1 MARYLLNS
9 IKITKSRKMA
19 NGKINLVNTGITIV
33 DSSWG
38 GFYRGGTY
46 VLIGPR
52 KSGRTTLGL
61 QYAMAGIQ
69 QKEVCLYFTS
79 MRPKDLMILAASVDF
94 DLQTHM
100 DNGELIVVKVTPPLD
115 VYESGNPDTYLV
127 EYLNDIVNVVEQY
140 QPARLVFDEL
150 TYFVGFENISLLQ
163 QAFLRMIENIEDKNV
178 TSLYVL
184 GEPATPFAQ
193 NIVDNIVQYTT
204 AIIYLQKVEGGR
216 QGGKATIT
224 PNIGHTEGQFTTD
237 FSFEP
242 YKGVVFGAV
251 PGGRTEILDTSP
263 QATGFQQGVGFQQGG
278 VHVAQ
283 AFPVGTATPVAA
295 PANVTANVPAK
306 YRQLSEIEMVQ
317 APMVH
322 TNQYSKDEFNLILN
336 NQVALYKSTGQPF
349 TLVALKL
356 DPQAEAA
363 GVISMSQLS
372 NAVRLSLTLKEK
384 ICVDGYTILVLLA
397 KGDDKALPVLAAKLR
412 ANLQSNDPGFI
423 GRVFPLIYSYS
434 YVSNATTENA
444 DGILREVL

>member
-1 MARYLLNS
+1 MLTDV
-9 IKITKSRKMA
+9 KIIKSRKMA
-19 NGKINLVNTGITIV
+19 NGKINLVNTGISIV
-33 DSSWG
+33 DASWG

-140 QPARLVFDEL
+140 QPSRLVFDEL

-163 QAFLRMIENIEDKNV
+163 QAFLRMIESIEDKNV
-178 TSLYVL
+178 TSLYIL

-204 AIIYLQKVEGGR
+204 AIIYLQKGDGSR

-237 FSFEP
+237 FTFEP
-242 YKGVVFGAV
+242 YKGVVFGSV
-251 PGGRTEILDTSP
+251 PGGRTEIIDPSP
-263 QATGFQQGVGFQQGG
+263 SANIYQQGG
-278 VHVAQ
+278 VPVAQ
-283 AFPVGTATPVAA
+283 AFPLGTTTQMGSSGMGAGPVS
-295 PANVTANVPAK
+295 PNIPQK
-306 YRQLSEIEMVQ
+306 YRQLSEVEVVQ
-317 APMVH
+317 ASMIH

-349 TLVALKL
+349 TLVSLKL

-363 GVISMSQLS
+363 GIISMSQLS

-384 ICVDGYTILVLLA
+384 ICVDGYTIMVLLTKA
-397 KGDDKALPVLAAKLR
+397 DDKALPVLVAKLR
-412 ANLQSNDPGFI
+412 ANLQSNDPGFLN
-423 GRVFPLIYSYS
+423 RVFPLIYSYS
-434 YVSNATTENA
+434 YVSNASTENA

>member
-1 MARYLLNS
+1 
-9 IKITKSRKMA
+9 MA
-19 NGKINLVNTGITIV
+19 NGKINLINTGISIV
-33 DSSWG
+33 DESWG

-52 KSGRTTLGL
+52 KSGRTTIGL

-115 VYESGNPDTYLV
+115 VYESGNPDNYLV

-150 TYFVGFENISLLQ
+150 TYFVGFENIGLLQ
-163 QAFLRMIENIEDKNV
+163 QAFLRTIESIEDKNV

-216 QGGKATIT
+216 VQGGKATIT

-237 FSFEP
+237 FTFEP
-242 YKGVVFGAV
+242 YKGVVFAIDKK
-251 PGGRTEILDTSP
+251 PQTEILDPGQSNPFPMGMPSSTSYP
-263 QATGFQQGVGFQQGG
+263 AVQPPMASQNNFQQ
-278 VHVAQ
+278 VAGS
-283 AFPVGTATPVAA
+283 PP
-295 PANVTANVPAK
+295 PRYKP
-306 YRQLSEIEMVQ
+306 LSEIEVVN
-317 APMVH
+317 APMAH
-322 TNQYSKDEFNLILN
+322 TNQYSKEEFNLILN
-336 NQVALYKSTGQPF
+336 NQVALYKSTGQAF
-349 TLVALKL
+349 TLIVFKL

-363 GVISMSQLS
+363 GIISTNQLN
-372 NAVRLSLTLKEK
+372 NAIRLSLTLKEK
-384 ICVDGYTILVLLA
+384 VCIDGFTTIVLLG
-397 KGDDKALPVLAAKLR
+397 KSDERALSVLTSKIR
-412 ANLQSNDPGFI
+412 SNLQSNDPTYLP
-423 GRVFPLIYSYS
+423 RVLSVVYAFT

>member
-1 MARYLLNS
+1 
-9 IKITKSRKMA
+9 MA
-19 NGKINLVNTGITIV
+19 NGKINLINTGISIV
-33 DSSWG
+33 DESWG

-61 QYAMAGIQ
+61 QYAMAGIE

-115 VYESGNPDTYLV
+115 VYVSGNPDNYLV

-150 TYFVGFENISLLQ
+150 TYFVGFENITLLQ
-163 QAFLRMIENIEDKNV
+163 QAFLRTIESIEDKNV
-178 TSLYVL
+178 TSLYIL

-204 AIIYLQKVEGGR
+204 AIIYLQKGEGSRG

-224 PNIGHTEGQFTTD
+224 PNIGHTEGQFTTP

-242 YKGVVFGAV
+242 YKGVVFESTTGTRSEMLN
-251 PGGRTEILDTSP
+251 PSQG
-263 QATGFQQGVGFQQGG
+263 QGFQQSVIPT
-278 VHVAQ
+278 AQ
-283 AFPVGTATPVAA
+283 AYPVAPHGNAVNAGA
-295 PANVTANVPAK
+295 PPQVSANIPPK
-306 YRQLSEIEMVQ
+306 YRPIIEVEVVQ
-317 APMVH
+317 VPMTH
-322 TNQYSKDEFNLILN
+322 TNQYSKEEFNLILN

-349 TLVALKL
+349 TLIALKL

-363 GVISMSQLS
+363 GIVSMNQFG

-384 ICVDGYTILVLLA
+384 LCIDGFTILVLLS
-397 KGDDKALPVLAAKLR
+397 KAEERALSVLIAKLR
-412 ANLQSNDPGFI
+412 ANLQSNDPNFI
-423 GRVFPLIYSYS
+423 QRAFGLIYSYS
-434 YVSNATTENA
+434 YVSNASTENA
-444 DGILREVL
+444 DAILREVL

>member
-1 MARYLLNS
+1 
-9 IKITKSRKMA
+9 MA

-33 DSSWG
+33 DSSWR

-61 QYAMAGIQ
+61 QYAMAGIE

-178 TSLYVL
+178 TSLYIL

-251 PGGRTEILDTSP
+251 PGGRTEILDPSP
-263 QATGFQQGVGFQQGG
+263 QATGFQQGGGFQQRG
-278 VHVAQ
+278 VPVAQ

-295 PANVTANVPAK
+295 SANVTPNVPAK
-306 YRQLSEIEMVQ
+306 YRQLSDIEMVQ

-349 TLVALKL
+349 TLVSLKL

-363 GVISMSQLS
+363 GIISMSQLS

>member
-1 MARYLLNS
+1 MLHTIS
-9 IKITKSRKMA
+9 KEDMA
-19 NGKINLVNTGITIV
+19 NGKINLINTGISIV
-33 DSSWG
+33 DESWG

-52 KSGRTTLGL
+52 KSGRTTIGL

-115 VYESGNPDTYLV
+115 VYESGNPDNYLV

-150 TYFVGFENISLLQ
+150 TYFVGFENIGLLQ
-163 QAFLRMIENIEDKNV
+163 QAFLRTIESIEDKNV

-216 QGGKATIT
+216 VQGGKATIT

-237 FSFEP
+237 FTFEP
-242 YKGVVFGAV
+242 YKGVVFAIDNK
-251 PGGRTEILDTSP
+251 PQTEILDPGQPSAYPAMGMPSSTAYPPVP
-263 QATGFQQGVGFQQGG
+263 QPMVHQNNFQQ
-278 VHVAQ
+278 VAGSPPPRFR
-283 AFPVGTATPVAA
+283 A
-295 PANVTANVPAK
+295 
-306 YRQLSEIEMVQ
+306 LSEIEVVN
-317 APMVH
+317 APMTH
-322 TNQYSKDEFNLILN
+322 TNQYSKEEFNLILN
-336 NQVALYKSTGQPF
+336 NQVALYKSTGQAF
-349 TLVALKL
+349 TLIVFKL

-363 GVISMSQLS
+363 GIISTNQLN
-372 NAVRLSLTLKEK
+372 NAIRLSLTLKEK
-384 ICVDGYTILVLLA
+384 VCIDGYTTIVLLG
-397 KGDDKALPVLAAKLR
+397 KSDDRALSVLTSKIR
-412 ANLQSNDPGFI
+412 SNLQSNDPTYLP
-423 GRVFPLIYSYS
+423 RVLSLVYAFT

>member
-1 MARYLLNS
+1 
-9 IKITKSRKMA
+9 MA
-19 NGKINLVNTGITIV
+19 NGKINLINTGISIV
-33 DSSWG
+33 DESWG

-52 KSGRTTLGL
+52 KSGRTTIGL

-115 VYESGNPDTYLV
+115 VYESGNPDNYLV

-140 QPARLVFDEL
+140 QPAGLVFDEL
-150 TYFVGFENISLLQ
+150 TYFVGFENIGLLQ
-163 QAFLRMIENIEDKNV
+163 QAFLRTIESIEDKNV

-216 QGGKATIT
+216 VQGGKATIT

-237 FSFEP
+237 FTFEP
-242 YKGVVFGAV
+242 YKGVVFAIDKK
-251 PGGRTEILDTSP
+251 PQTEILDPGQSNSFPMGMPSSTSYP
-263 QATGFQQGVGFQQGG
+263 AVQPPMASQNNFQQ
-278 VHVAQ
+278 VAGS
-283 AFPVGTATPVAA
+283 PP
-295 PANVTANVPAK
+295 PRYKP
-306 YRQLSEIEMVQ
+306 LSEIEVVN
-317 APMVH
+317 APMAH
-322 TNQYSKDEFNLILN
+322 TNQYSKEEFNLILN
-336 NQVALYKSTGQPF
+336 NQVALYKSTGQAF
-349 TLVALKL
+349 TLIVFKL

-363 GVISMSQLS
+363 GIISTNQLN
-372 NAVRLSLTLKEK
+372 NAIRLSLTLKEK
-384 ICVDGYTILVLLA
+384 VCIDGFTTIVLLG
-397 KGDDKALPVLAAKLR
+397 KSDERALSVLTSKIR
-412 ANLQSNDPGFI
+412 SNLQSNDPTYLP
-423 GRVFPLIYSYS
+423 RVLSVVYAFT

>member
-1 MARYLLNS
+1 
-9 IKITKSRKMA
+9 MA
-19 NGKINLVNTGITIV
+19 NGKINLINTGISIV
-33 DSSWG
+33 DESWG

-61 QYAMAGIQ
+61 QYAMAGIE

-115 VYESGNPDTYLV
+115 VYESGNPDNYLV

-150 TYFVGFENISLLQ
+150 TYFVGFENITLLQ
-163 QAFLRMIENIEDKNV
+163 QAFLRTIESIEDKNV
-178 TSLYVL
+178 TSLYIL

-204 AIIYLQKVEGGR
+204 AIIYLQKGEGSRG

-224 PNIGHTEGQFTTD
+224 PNIGHTEGQFTTP

-242 YKGVVFGAV
+242 YKGVVFESTTGTRSEMLN
-251 PGGRTEILDTSP
+251 PSQG
-263 QATGFQQGVGFQQGG
+263 QGFQQSVIPT
-278 VHVAQ
+278 AQ
-283 AFPVGTATPVAA
+283 AFPVAPHGNTVNASA
-295 PANVTANVPAK
+295 PAQVTANIPPK
-306 YRQLSEIEMVQ
+306 YRPIIEVEVVQ
-317 APMVH
+317 APMTH
-322 TNQYSKDEFNLILN
+322 TNQYSKEEFNLILN

-349 TLVALKL
+349 TLIALKL

-363 GVISMSQLS
+363 GIVSMNQFG

-384 ICVDGYTILVLLA
+384 LCIDGYTILVLLS
-397 KGDDKALPVLAAKLR
+397 KADERALSVLVAKLR
-412 ANLQSNDPGFI
+412 ANLQSNDPNFI
-423 GRVFPLIYSYS
+423 QRAFGLIYSCS
-434 YVSNATTENA
+434 YVSNASTENA
-444 DGILREVL
+444 DAILREVL

>member
-1 MARYLLNS
+1 MNAWHDYCTLLLHTISKEN
-9 IKITKSRKMA
+9 MA
-19 NGKINLVNTGITIV
+19 NGKINLINTGISIV
-33 DSSWG
+33 DESWG

-52 KSGRTTLGL
+52 KSGRTTIGL

-115 VYESGNPDTYLV
+115 VYESGNPDNYLV

-150 TYFVGFENISLLQ
+150 TYFVGFENIGLLQ
-163 QAFLRMIENIEDKNV
+163 QAFLRTIESIEDKNV

-216 QGGKATIT
+216 VQGGKATIT

-237 FSFEP
+237 FTFEP
-242 YKGVVFGAV
+242 YKGVVFAIDKK
-251 PGGRTEILDTSP
+251 PQTEILDPGQSNSFP
-263 QATGFQQGVGFQQGG
+263 MGMPSSTGYPPAQQPMANQNSFQQ
-278 VHVAQ
+278 VAGSPPPRYK
-283 AFPVGTATPVAA
+283 A
-295 PANVTANVPAK
+295 
-306 YRQLSEIEMVQ
+306 LSEIEVVN
-317 APMVH
+317 APMAH
-322 TNQYSKDEFNLILN
+322 TNQYSKEEFNLILN
-336 NQVALYKSTGQPF
+336 NQVALYKSTGQAF
-349 TLVALKL
+349 TLIVFKL

-363 GVISMSQLS
+363 GIISTNQLN
-372 NAVRLSLTLKEK
+372 NAIRLSLTLKEK
-384 ICVDGYTILVLLA
+384 VCIDGFTTIVLLG
-397 KGDDKALPVLAAKLR
+397 KSDDKALSVLTSKIR
-412 ANLQSNDPGFI
+412 SNLQSNDPTYLP
-423 GRVFPLIYSYS
+423 RVLSMVYAFT

>member
-1 MARYLLNS
+1 
-9 IKITKSRKMA
+9 MA
-19 NGKINLVNTGITIV
+19 NGKINLINTGISIV
-33 DSSWG
+33 DESWG

-115 VYESGNPDTYLV
+115 VYESGNPDNYLV

-150 TYFVGFENISLLQ
+150 TYFVGFENIGLLQ
-163 QAFLRMIENIEDKNV
+163 QAFLRTIESIEDKNV

-216 QGGKATIT
+216 VQGGKATIT
-224 PNIGHTEGQFTTD
+224 PNIGHTEGQFTTE
-237 FSFEP
+237 FTFEP
-242 YKGVVFGAV
+242 YKGVVFAV
-251 PGGRTEILDTSP
+251 DQKPQTEILDPGHPASYPAMGMPSPTAYPPVP
-263 QATGFQQGVGFQQGG
+263 QAMGNNAAFQQ
-278 VHVAQ
+278 VAGS
-283 AFPVGTATPVAA
+283 PP
-295 PANVTANVPAK
+295 PR
-306 YRQLSEIEMVQ
+306 YRALSEIEVVN
-317 APMVH
+317 APMTH
-322 TNQYSKDEFNLILN
+322 TNQYSKEEFNLILN
-336 NQVALYKSTGQPF
+336 NQVALYKSTGQAF
-349 TLVALKL
+349 TLIVFKL

-363 GVISMSQLS
+363 GIITTNQLN
-372 NAVRLSLTLKEK
+372 NAIRLSLTLKEK
-384 ICVDGYTILVLLA
+384 VCIDGYTTIVLLG
-397 KGDDKALPVLAAKLR
+397 KSDDRALSVLTSKIR
-412 ANLQSNDPGFI
+412 SNLQSNDPTYLP
-423 GRVFPLIYSYS
+423 RVLSVVYAFT

>member
-1 MARYLLNS
+1 
-9 IKITKSRKMA
+9 MA
-19 NGKINLVNTGITIV
+19 NGKINLINTGISIV
-33 DSSWG
+33 DKSWG

-115 VYESGNPDTYLV
+115 VYESGNPDNYLV

-140 QPARLVFDEL
+140 QPSRLVFDEL
-150 TYFVGFENISLLQ
+150 TYFVGFENIGLLQ
-163 QAFLRMIENIEDKNV
+163 QAFLRTIESIEDKNV
-178 TSLYVL
+178 TSLYIL

-216 QGGKATIT
+216 AQGGSATIT

-237 FSFEP
+237 FTFEP
-242 YKGVVFGAV
+242 YKGVVFAIDKQ
-251 PGGRTEILDTSP
+251 PQTEISDPAQPGFFPAMGMPSSVSYPSAPQMSMNNNNYQQIVSSP
-263 QATGFQQGVGFQQGG
+263 
-278 VHVAQ
+278 
-283 AFPVGTATPVAA
+283 PPR
-295 PANVTANVPAK
+295 
-306 YRQLSEIEMVQ
+306 YRALAEIEVVN
-317 APMVH
+317 APMTH
-322 TNQYSKDEFNLILN
+322 TNQYSKEEFNLILN

-349 TLVALKL
+349 TLIVFKL

-363 GVISMSQLS
+363 GIISTNQLN
-372 NAVRLSLTLKEK
+372 NAIRLSLTLKEK
-384 ICVDGYTILVLLA
+384 VCIDGYTTIVLLG
-397 KGDDKALPVLAAKLR
+397 KSDEKALSVLTSKIR
-412 ANLQSNDPGFI
+412 SNLQSNDPTYLP
-423 GRVFPLIYSYS
+423 RVLSVVYAFT

>member
-1 MARYLLNS
+1 
-9 IKITKSRKMA
+9 MA
-19 NGKINLVNTGITIV
+19 NGKINLINTGISIV
-33 DSSWG
+33 DESWG

-61 QYAMAGIQ
+61 QYAMAGIE

-115 VYESGNPDTYLV
+115 VYESGNPDNYLV

-150 TYFVGFENISLLQ
+150 TYFVGFENITLLQ
-163 QAFLRMIENIEDKNV
+163 QAFLRTIESIEDKNV
-178 TSLYVL
+178 TSLYIL

-204 AIIYLQKVEGGR
+204 AIIYLQKGEGSRG

-224 PNIGHTEGQFTTD
+224 PNIGHTEGQFTTP

-242 YKGVVFGAV
+242 YKGVVFESTTGTRSEMLN
-251 PGGRTEILDTSP
+251 PSQG
-263 QATGFQQGVGFQQGG
+263 QGFQQSVIPT
-278 VHVAQ
+278 AQ
-283 AFPVGTATPVAA
+283 AFPVAPHGNTANASA
-295 PANVTANVPAK
+295 PAQVTANIPPK
-306 YRQLSEIEMVQ
+306 YRPIIEVEVVQ
-317 APMVH
+317 APMTH
-322 TNQYSKDEFNLILN
+322 TNQYSKEEFNLILN

-349 TLVALKL
+349 TLIALKL

-363 GVISMSQLS
+363 GIVSMNQFG

-384 ICVDGYTILVLLA
+384 LCIDGYTILVLLS
-397 KGDDKALPVLAAKLR
+397 KADERALSVLVAKLR
-412 ANLQSNDPGFI
+412 ANLQSNDPNFI
-423 GRVFPLIYSYS
+423 QRAFGLIYSCS
-434 YVSNATTENA
+434 YVSNASTENA
-444 DGILREVL
+444 DAILREVL

>member
-1 MARYLLNS
+1 
-9 IKITKSRKMA
+9 MA
-19 NGKINLVNTGITIV
+19 NGKINLINTGISIV
-33 DSSWG
+33 DESWG

-52 KSGRTTLGL
+52 KSGRTTIGL
-61 QYAMAGIQ
+61 QFAMAGIQ

-115 VYESGNPDTYLV
+115 VYESGNPDNYLV

-150 TYFVGFENISLLQ
+150 TYFVGFENIGLLQ
-163 QAFLRMIENIEDKNV
+163 QAFLRTIEAIEDKNV

-216 QGGKATIT
+216 VQGGKATIT

-237 FSFEP
+237 FTFEP
-242 YKGVVFGAV
+242 YKGVVFTV
-251 PGGRTEILDTSP
+251 DKKPQTEIFDPGQANSYPAMGMPSSGGYPSTP
-263 QATGFQQGVGFQQGG
+263 QPSVSNVGFQPGG
-278 VHVAQ
+278 GS
-283 AFPVGTATPVAA
+283 PP
-295 PANVTANVPAK
+295 PR
-306 YRQLSEIEMVQ
+306 YRALSEIEVVH
-317 APMVH
+317 APMTH
-322 TNQYSKDEFNLILN
+322 TNQYSKEEFNLILN
-336 NQVALYKSTGQPF
+336 NQVALYKSTGQAF
-349 TLVALKL
+349 TLIVFKL

-363 GVISMSQLS
+363 GIISTNQLN
-372 NAVRLSLTLKEK
+372 NAIRLSLTLKEK
-384 ICVDGYTILVLLA
+384 VCIDGFTTIVLVG
-397 KGDDKALPVLAAKLR
+397 KSDEKALSVLTAKIK
-412 ANLQSNDPGFI
+412 ANLQSNDPSYLP
-423 GRVFPLIYSYS
+423 RVLSMVYAFT